1 MVSSGKQLWLVG
13 KTLAWEK
20 FLFHIPLS
28 ACCFEGNELT
38 LHLWFR
44 QEGRLGTRFLK
55 DEWDS
60 VYQPRT
66 LDRAP
71 YCLRHPERG
80 IFFQSHLFEKPCLVQ
95 WNFSEL
101 LTPRS
106 ACWALWEA
114 LFSSLCLP
122 SFQLF
127 VIFFFFYLYTI
138 SWWEGGPTEP
148 EVASD
153 STRNNWH
160 KLKYKRFPF
169 NIRPFIF
176 PSVSPEQIAQGSY
189 GVSTA
194 GDVQSW
200 AGHGPAHAGPVW
212 GTRLDQIS
220 ARSPEIPPNLTT
232 DCELCSTG
240 AEQMHHFCLQEED
253 LSATFQIQR
262 KINPVSLGRCLCTG
276 LFKENI

>member
-101 LTPRS
+101 LTPQS

-127 VIFFFFYLYTI
+127 VIFFFFT
-138 SWWEGGPTEP
+138 
-148 EVASD
+148 
-153 STRNNWH
+153 STP
-160 KLKYKRFPF
+160 FPDG
-169 NIRPFIF
+169 RE
-176 PSVSPEQIAQGSY
+176 EQ
-189 GVSTA
+189 
-194 GDVQSW
+194 
-200 AGHGPAHAGPVW
+200 
-212 GTRLDQIS
+212 
-220 ARSPEIPPNLTT
+220 
-232 DCELCSTG
+232 
-240 AEQMHHFCLQEED
+240 
-253 LSATFQIQR
+253 LSQ
-262 KINPVSLGRCLCTG
+262 K
-276 LFKENI
+276 

>member
-1 MVSSGKQLWLVG
+1 MVPSGKQLWLVG

-38 LHLWFR
+38 LHLRFR

-80 IFFQSHLFEKPCLVQ
+80 IFLQSHLFEKPCLVQ
-95 WNFSEL
+95 WNFSQL
-101 LTPRS
+101 LTSRS
-106 ACWALWEA
+106 AYWALWEA

-122 SFQLF
+122 SLQLF

-138 SWWEGGPTEP
+138 SWWEGG
-148 EVASD
+148 
-153 STRNNWH
+153 
-160 KLKYKRFPF
+160 
-169 NIRPFIF
+169 
-176 PSVSPEQIAQGSY
+176 
-189 GVSTA
+189 
-194 GDVQSW
+194 
-200 AGHGPAHAGPVW
+200 
-212 GTRLDQIS
+212 
-220 ARSPEIPPNLTT
+220 TT
-232 DCELCSTG
+232 
-240 AEQMHHFCLQEED
+240 
-253 LSATFQIQR
+253 
-262 KINPVSLGRCLCTG
+262 
-276 LFKENI
+276 